1 MVLIN
6 HEKIFSSIYQDVYR
20 ISAGVIFLVNK
31 FSCIRTPVVGKVKKY
46 KGSKYLRVLTEDCE
60 DITLGK
66 KYPKGTV
73 LYNDF
78 PVHLVERPLW
88 TYELKLC
95 SGACMGSDKDFTQF
109 TSIIEDIISGKMG
122 EMPDAE
128 EIL

>member
-1 MVLIN
+1 M
-6 HEKIFSSIYQDVYR
+6 
-20 ISAGVIFLVNK
+20 IFLVNK

-46 KGSKYLRVLTEDCE
+46 NSSKYLQVLTEDCE

-95 SGACMGSDKDFTQF
+95 SGACMGSDKDFKQF
-109 TSIIEDIISGKMG
+109 VKCIEKIIGG
-122 EMPDAE
+122 EYD
-128 EIL
+128 